1 MARSRRSAFTL
12 VELLVVITI
21 IGMLM
26 ALLLPAVQSARE
38 AARKADCSNRLKQIG
53 LAFQFFQLKPLPGY
67 LENTKYVG
75 PTSGGLVNGQNIKT
89 SWTLFIAAQMDKKN
103 LLDAWTGNILGP
115 GSKPIDLS
123 GNYWDMMVCPSNPPL
138 TRDSPTLSYVVNC
151 GRPDDSTAK
160 SPDLAPNGVFF
171 DHTAA
176 TVVNQTLDSIKGQS
190 STLMASENMLPNMT
204 WLPTALLP
212 TTNTVNY
219 NSERLTGFCWQMTTM
234 PTPGPT
240 PVEKI
245 NGWRLAS
252 GTDYKTATIPESGA
266 NGTSTAPKGMDFARP
281 ASNHPGGVT
290 YVLCDGSVHFM
301 NQDID
306 YQAYQYLMCANP
318 QRPDANGF
326 VGSYIYSDSAAQ

>member
-67 LENTKYVG
+67 LEKTIYVG
-75 PTSGGLVNGQNIKT
+75 PTSGSLKTGTVLPT
-89 SWTLFIAAQMDKKN
+89 SWTLFIAAQMDRKN
-103 LLDAWTGNILGP
+103 LLDAWTGTILDSGN
-115 GSKPIDLS
+115 KPIDLS
-123 GNYWDMMVCPSNPPL
+123 GTYWDMMVCPSNPPL
-138 TRDSPTLSYVVNC
+138 TRDSPTLSYIVNC
-151 GRPDDSTAK
+151 GRPDDSTAA

-171 DHTAA
+171 DHTAG

-190 STLMASENMLPNMT
+190 TTLMASENMLPGMT
-204 WLPTALLP
+204 WLPTALVP
-212 TTNTVNY
+212 KSDSY

-245 NGWRLAS
+245 NGWRLPS
-252 GTDYKTATIPESGA
+252 GTDYKTTAIPTSGA
-266 NGTSTAPKGMDFARP
+266 NGTNTAPQGMDFARP
-281 ASNHPGGVT
+281 ASNHPRGVN

-301 NQDID
+301 NQDIN

-318 QRPDANGF
+318 QRPDANGY
-326 VGSYIYSDSAAQ
+326 VGSYIYSDSDAQ